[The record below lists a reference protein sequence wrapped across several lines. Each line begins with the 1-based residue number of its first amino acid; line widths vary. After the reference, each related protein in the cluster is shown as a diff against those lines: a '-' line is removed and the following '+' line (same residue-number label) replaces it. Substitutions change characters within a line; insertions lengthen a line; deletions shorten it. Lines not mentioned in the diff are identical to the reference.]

1 MTNLV
6 RRHRAKYAGDI
17 GSQIREIYV
26 AVGIDEQFNSPRD
39 SNAVASLL
47 IWETSEKIFHG
58 QPLVEGML
66 CYAAKSNDGVIPLHE
81 FICREATR

>member
-17 GSQIREIYV
+17 GGQIREIYM
-26 AVGIDEQFNSPRD
+26 AMRIDEQFNSPWD

-47 IWETSEKIFHG
+47 IWETGEKIFHG
-58 QPLVEGML
+58 QALVQGML
-66 CYAAKSNDGVIPLHE
+66 CYAAKSHDGVIPLHE
-81 FICREATR
+81 LICREAAR